1 MDSRYE
7 DECEN
12 EMNKVN
18 DPPEKNQVGQ
28 ILCHIN
34 NERGILIFSEIY
46 TKMKP
51 EKISKLMLF

>member
-1 MDSRYE
+1 
-7 DECEN
+7 
-12 EMNKVN
+12 MNKVT